1 MKITTILI
9 GVAIS
14 IIMVSSVLMPVIV
27 EAQDNEKTVYNNQDN
42 GRYSVLY
49 DSDLSNLD
57 ATIVTSAPGSGSL
70 SVTVGDDSY
79 NYPMSGGRYSMIM
92 CDKLFIRIQSESLE
106 IHTTTGVARQTDIT
120 FPLTVS
126 IVDGVVTVSDA
137 GSYSVTVTPE
147 KWVFIPDTEGK
158 YETVFRTDGSFYLND
173 LNQVYYTTYITSS
186 NLGLVTGIG
195 NTAEY
200 VATGEPIDIRFIDVE
215 TIEPYTDLIRVNL
228 GDCQLNSDVAT
239 NSDGTPIV
247 PNMYMVPISV
257 DAHTPE
263 NNSITGL
270 LSAVPVLLLVAI
282 VASMAVL
289 FRLRD

>member
-1 MKITTILI
+1 
-9 GVAIS
+9 
-14 IIMVSSVLMPVIV
+14 MPVILD
-27 EAQDNEKTVYNNQDN
+27 AQDNEKTVYNNTDN

-57 ATIVTSAPGSGSL
+57 ATIVASALNSGSL

-79 NYPMSGGRYSMIM
+79 TYPMVGGRYSMIM

-106 IHTTTGVARQTDIT
+106 IHTTEGVTRQTDVT

-137 GSYSVTVTPE
+137 GSYSFTVTPE
-147 KWVFIPDTEGK
+147 KWIFIPDTKGK
-158 YETVFRTDGSFYLND
+158 FETVFRTDGSFYLND
-173 LNQVYYTTYITSS
+173 LNQVYYTTYILTS
-186 NLGLVTGIG
+186 NLGLVTGNG
-195 NTAEY
+195 NAAEY

-215 TIEPYTDLIRVNL
+215 TIEPYVDLIRVDMA
-228 GDCQLNSDVAT
+228 DCQLNSDVAI

-263 NNSITGL
+263 NNNITGL
-270 LSAVPVLLLVAI
+270 LSAVPVIVLVAI
-282 VASMAVL
+282 VASIAVL
-289 FRLRD
+289 FRIRD